1 MYISRGRISEM
12 LRHTLQILDSV
23 CRLFCISTLGYEA
36 ICESWGSVINNYITD
51 KRTGAHDGT
60 TYMTVLL
67 QLREHQMVIKV

>member
-1 MYISRGRISEM
+1 MSADY
-12 LRHTLQILDSV
+12 
-23 CRLFCISTLGYEA
+23 FCISTLGYEA